1 MIARTRK
8 YIGKMID
15 PKNNQE
21 ARNSPTRLRIAS
33 HAQESA
39 IKKVF
44 HTINRRDAIA
54 PAPVVT
60 AKLHFHLRFHQSKPS
75 YGKGK
80 KSHKGEDQEQMKQD
94 SSKHNIGA

>member
-1 MIARTRK
+1 MSARSGK

-15 PKNNQE
+15 PRNNQE

-33 HAQESA
+33 STQEPA

-44 HTINRRDAIA
+44 HTINHRDATA
-54 PAPVVT
+54 PAPVIT
-60 AKLHFHLRFHQSKPS
+60 AKLHIHLLFHQSKLS

-80 KSHKGEDQEQMKQD
+80 KCAKGNQEQRKQAR
-94 SSKHNIGA
+94 SKQNIGA